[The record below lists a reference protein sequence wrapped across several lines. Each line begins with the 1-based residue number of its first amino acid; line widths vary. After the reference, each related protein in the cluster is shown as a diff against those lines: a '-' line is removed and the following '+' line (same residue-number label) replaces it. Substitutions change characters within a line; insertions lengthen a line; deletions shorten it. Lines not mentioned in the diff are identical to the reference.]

1 MPRRMADTITLVPHD
16 EEGERI
22 VEEFAQRTGLDA
34 EEDDG
39 RRIFDIEGTDHE
51 IPFVQTL
58 DEIDEDWADHVELE
72 QPA

>member
-1 MPRRMADTITLVPHD
+1 MADTITLIPTD

-22 VEEFAQRTGLDA
+22 IGAFAERTGLDG
-34 EEDDG
+34 EEDGG
-39 RRIFDIEGTDHE
+39 RHVFDIEGTEHE

-58 DEIDEDWADHVELE
+58 DEIDEDWADHVEIE